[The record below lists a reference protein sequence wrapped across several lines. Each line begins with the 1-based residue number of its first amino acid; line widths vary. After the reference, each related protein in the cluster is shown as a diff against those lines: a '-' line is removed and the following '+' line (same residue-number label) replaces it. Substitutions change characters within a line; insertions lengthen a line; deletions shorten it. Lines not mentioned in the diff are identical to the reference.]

1 MRTLLPIADVLHVA
15 HDAGIVH
22 RDLKPENVFLARTGS
37 TVQPKLLDFGI
48 AKRRRTTNST
58 EPVITDVGTLM
69 GSPAY
74 LSPEQAACREDIGRA
89 ADIWSFCVVLYECLT
104 GALPF
109 PTDNYRDLFRRIQE
123 EPAEPLL
130 THGVTDVELWQIVR
144 RGLAKVPS
152 ERWPDMQALGR
163 ALAGWLK
170 ARGVQDDISGMRLDS
185 RWLARTRSER
195 ASAREPSEPHSF
207 VRRIGTGSGGD
218 AHLRAPRGRS
228 ASRWLVLGGLV
239 ALATPVLLG
248 YGLMTPRPARG
259 ADMATAVEVPV
270 IVSSLPPAPVLAA
283 VVDAGVPTANGAKS
297 PAPMPPPSVTTTPHA
312 SQAAT
317 SPLPKAPRKPP
328 DSGTAAARA
337 QSFRQPADSDL
348 LEPY

>member
-1 MRTLLPIADVLHVA
+1 M
-15 HDAGIVH
+15 
-22 RDLKPENVFLARTGS
+22 
-37 TVQPKLLDFGI
+37 LDFGI
-48 AKRRRTTNST
+48 SKRRRTTNST
-58 EPVITDVGTLM
+58 EPVMGNIGALM

-109 PTDNYRDLFRRIQE
+109 PTDNYRELFRRIRE

-185 RWLARTRSER
+185 RWLARSSIGARARGSRASRTRSSDE
-195 ASAREPSEPHSF
+195 SEPAQA
-207 VRRIGTGSGGD
+207 VTRTCTRLAVDRRHAGSC
-218 AHLRAPRGRS
+218 S
-228 ASRWLVLGGLV
+228 
-239 ALATPVLLG
+239 
-248 YGLMTPRPARG
+248 
-259 ADMATAVEVPV
+259 
-270 IVSSLPPAPVLAA
+270 
-283 VVDAGVPTANGAKS
+283 VD
-297 PAPMPPPSVTTTPHA
+297 
-312 SQAAT
+312 
-317 SPLPKAPRKPP
+317 
-328 DSGTAAARA
+328 
-337 QSFRQPADSDL
+337 
-348 LEPY
+348 